1 MTTTTIEAR
10 QPTHTNSN
18 QPTALSVQPINNCL
32 GIDLGMGAVK
42 LFDQL
47 GSTHLPSF
55 VAVPNAAKV
64 GKMIGL
70 VGQKPPLKV
79 KVKGQEYFVGAT
91 AHDFGRPIENLDYE
105 RLTGSPEMTALL
117 YGALSRRIEQTGEF
131 PMAMTCLVGLP
142 LEPLAQERANQTVS
156 AIRHWLL
163 GEHCWLANGKEQHV
177 RIGEVKVTSQPA
189 GALFDY
195 LLDDE
200 GKFVSERK
208 ALLQKEVGII
218 SVGFNTL
225 ELLVIRE
232 RAPIQRFTAGSTVG
246 VRRLLELLNPDGHFS
261 LGELDARLR
270 SGTLETGDIIPLWAR
285 EVTGVIERKWGQQ
298 WKRFA
303 RIIVVGGGTLLLGH
317 HLIDRFDGKAILP
330 DQPVLSIA
338 RGLYKQSLLHTK
350 RQEG

>member
-1 MTTTTIEAR
+1 MTTTIMQSRPLAGS
-10 QPTHTNSN
+10 TNGVN
-18 QPTALSVQPINNCL
+18 NINFAVTNNCL

-42 LFDQL
+42 LFDQS
-47 GSTHLPSF
+47 GGTHLPSF
-55 VAVPNAAKV
+55 VAVPTSAKV

-70 VGQKPPLKV
+70 SGQKPAMKV

-117 YGALSRRIEQTGEF
+117 YGALSKRIEQTGEL
-131 PMAMTCLVGLP
+131 PGAMSCLVGLP
-142 LEPLAQERANQTVS
+142 LEPLAQERASQTVA
-156 AIRHWLL
+156 AIRRWLL
-163 GEHCWLANGKEQHV
+163 GEHHWLAEGKELSIK
-177 RIGEVKVTSQPA
+177 IGEVKVTSQPA

-195 LLDDE
+195 LLDDA
-200 GKFVSERK
+200 GRFVAERK
-208 ALLQKEVGII
+208 SLLQKEVGVI

-232 RAPIQRFTAGSTVG
+232 RAPVQRFTAGSTVG

-270 SGTLETGDIIPLWAR
+270 SGDLETGDIIPLWAR

-303 RIIVVGGGTLLLGH
+303 RIIVVGGGAVLLGRY
-317 HLIDRFDGKAILP
+317 LIDRFEGKAVLP
-330 DQPVLSIA
+330 DPPVLSIA
-338 RGLYKQSLLHTK
+338 RGLDKQALLQSQHK
-350 RQEG
+350 EG